1 MKIIEVVNALERFA
15 PLPLQE
21 DYDNAGLQ
29 IGLTEAE
36 ISGALLCLDVTE
48 ETVDEAIRKGCNL
61 IVSHHPLIFRRL
73 RRIAGEDMVQRV
85 VAKAIV
91 NHIVIVSMHTNMD
104 AAMELKAQVEKD
116 AARISELEEKEKELQ
131 GKITKIMMTIP
142 NIIDPSVPIGKDDSC
157 NVEIEKFGEPVVP
170 DFEIPYHTEIME
182 RFDGIDLDA
191 AGKVAGN
198 GFYYLMGDIARLHS
212 AVISYARDFMIDRGF
227 TYCVPPFMI
236 RSNVVTGVMSFDE
249 MDAMMYKIEGEDLYL
264 IGTSEHSM
272 IGKFID
278 TINEKEKLPYTLTS
292 YSPCFR
298 KEKGAHGIEE
308 RGVYRIHQFEKQEMI
323 VVCEPEESKLWYDK
337 LWQNTVDLF
346 RSLDIPVR
354 TLECCS
360 GDLAD
365 LKVKSCDVEAWSP
378 RQKKYFEVGSCSNL
392 GDAQARRL
400 KIRIKNGKEKYF
412 AHTLNNTV
420 VAPPRML
427 IAFLENNLNEDG
439 SVNVPEA
446 LRPYMGGKEKLV
458 PKH

>member
-1 MKIIEVVNALERFA
+1 MLDLKFLRENPDIVKKNIENKFQ
-15 PLPLQE
+15 PQKLPLVDEVIELDAKARATQQE
-21 DYDNAGLQ
+21 ADDLRANRNKISKQ
-29 IGLTEAE
+29 IG
-36 ISGALLCLDVTE
+36 ALMGQGKK
-48 ETVDEAIRKGCNL
+48 DE
-61 IVSHHPLIFRRL
+61 
-73 RRIAGEDMVQRV
+73 
-85 VAKAIV
+85 
-91 NHIVIVSMHTNMD
+91 
-104 AAMELKAQVEKD
+104 AMELKAQVEKD
-116 AARISELEEKEKELQ
+116 AARLSELEEKEKELQ

-446 LRPYMGGKEKLV
+446 LRPYMGGKEKLM